1 LKLLGKDVS
10 GRDLVQII
18 ERRLRARGLL
28 PQEVENPPANG
39 VEPKVDPLSF
49 NLFALEEHAD
59 PTRQLPLE
67 THRGGLGGR
76 AVLLAKWAFRKS
88 CQVFI
93 NEALARQRAFN
104 GHVRDSYAQLSAEV
118 MKLRS
123 EMEQSRKQRES
134 RSGKP
139 KPKRKTTRLD

>member
-1 LKLLGKDVS
+1 M
-10 GRDLVQII
+10 I

-28 PQEVENPPANG
+28 PQPGEGTPDIG

-49 NLFALEEHAD
+49 NLYGLEEHAD
-59 PTRQLPLE
+59 PTRPMPLE
-67 THRGGLGGR
+67 THRGGLAGG

-118 MKLRS
+118 MKLRT
-123 EMEQSRKQRES
+123 ELEQFGPRSRTRSS
-134 RSGKP
+134 RRGP
-139 KPKRKTTRLD
+139 RRKSTRR

>member
-1 LKLLGKDVS
+1 MKLLGKDIS
-10 GRDLVQII
+10 GRELVQMI

-28 PQEVENPPANG
+28 PEAGEGPPSNG

-49 NLFALEEHAD
+49 NLYALEEHAD
-59 PTRQLPLE
+59 PTRPMPLE
-67 THRGGLGGR
+67 THRGGLAGG

-93 NEALARQRAFN
+93 NEAFARQRAFN

-123 EMEQSRKQRES
+123 ELEHFGRRSRAGSS
-134 RSGKP
+134 RRGP
-139 KPKRKTTRLD
+139 RRKKS